1 MPALAVTQPYI
12 PKRTT
17 DLIDTNTDPG
27 FNNLQSAYAA
37 LAQAQQALVKQQ
49 NRPAKG
55 ELGAGDEP
63 GDGKNYFLP
72 KNISDTAAFKTN
84 IDAALAGVKAAI
96 VALQLV
102 LVDANP
108 QVGE

>member
-1 MPALAVTQPYI
+1 MPALAISQPYI

-49 NRPAKG
+49 NRPKAG
-55 ELGAGDEP
+55 ETNAGAVP
-63 GDGKNYFLP
+63 GSGADYLLP
-72 KNISDTAAFKTN
+72 KNISSSANFKTN
-84 IDAALAGVKAAI
+84 VDAALTSVAAAI
-96 VALQLV
+96 VSLQKV
-102 LVDANP
+102 LVDANS
-108 QVGE
+108 